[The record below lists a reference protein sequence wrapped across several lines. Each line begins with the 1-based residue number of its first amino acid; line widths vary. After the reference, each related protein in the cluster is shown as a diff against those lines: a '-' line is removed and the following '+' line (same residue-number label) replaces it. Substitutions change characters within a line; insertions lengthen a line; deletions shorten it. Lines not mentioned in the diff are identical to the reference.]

1 MNTFKKHY
9 QNDNYKAEI
18 EINLKENN
26 NLSISCGIWEK
37 VRNGRW
43 MEYSFGQCQD
53 TLLECFPRNK
63 EIKEIVKVWERWHL
77 NDMRPNC
84 VHQVGPDW
92 TSRDVQIYH
101 FTTKM
106 SVFKA
111 TQQAEKRA
119 RLAIEQGSAFYPTVE
134 ETILANLKHSIT
146 QTTPDLSEELAKHY
160 EPKKETTYSRPVETK
175 KTGWLSEKEHPEGY
189 LSKPCPVCG
198 YKYGSAWLTEE
209 IPADVIKQIKS
220 WDS

>member
-1 MNTFKKHY
+1 MNTFTKHF

-18 EINLKENN
+18 DVTLKENN
-26 NLSISCGIWEK
+26 NLSISGGIWEK
-37 VRNGRW
+37 ARNNRW
-43 MEYSFGQCQD
+43 IEYSFGQCQD
-53 TLLECFPRNK
+53 TIQELFPNNK
-63 EIKEIVKVWERWHL
+63 KIKEIVTVWNRWHL

-84 VHQVGPDW
+84 AHQVGPAW
-92 TSRDVQIYH
+92 EPKDVKLYN

-106 SVFKA
+106 SVYNSLRE
-111 TQQAEKRA
+111 AEKRA
-119 RLAIEQGSAFYPTVE
+119 RLAIEQGCTFEPTSE
-134 ETILANLKHSIT
+134 ETRLANLKSSLVLLS
-146 QTTPDLSEELAKHY
+146 PDLPLELQSDY
-160 EPKKETTYSRPVETK
+160 EPKKDTNYSRFEETK
-175 KTGWLSEKEHPEGY
+175 STNWLSEKKHPEGY